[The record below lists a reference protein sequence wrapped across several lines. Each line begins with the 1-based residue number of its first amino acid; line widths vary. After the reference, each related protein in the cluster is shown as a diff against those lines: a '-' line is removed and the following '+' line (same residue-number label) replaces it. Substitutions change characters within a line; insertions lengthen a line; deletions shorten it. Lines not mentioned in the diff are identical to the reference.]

1 MAERTGASQEIG
13 TALLKRSYRLFHWW
27 HIIYQSCGIAP
38 SGNAPR
44 VSAAAIEI
52 GSKEKSPL
60 AKTVRTCRKLL
71 KIENA
76 KRCKSSNANAI

>member
-1 MAERTGASQEIG
+1 
-13 TALLKRSYRLFHWW
+13 WW
-27 HIIYQSCGIAP
+27 HRVRNGTLSKALFIKAVELLRVGMHQEL
-38 SGNAPR
+38 

>member
-1 MAERTGASQEIG
+1 
-13 TALLKRSYRLFHWW
+13 
-27 HIIYQSCGIAP
+27 
-38 SGNAPR
+38 